1 LIDGTAE
8 TATTSIS
15 LTPLGTAAAAFLP
28 SLPITDPVLIVAVSA
43 LIFLLAP
50 LLMQRLRLPGL
61 IGLILA
67 GAVVGPNALNLLDRS
82 NTIVLLGTVGL
93 LYLMFMAGIEIDL
106 HEFKRYRYRSLTFGA
121 ITFLLPQTIGT
132 AVMLAVGYDLPTSIL
147 IASMFASHTLV
158 AYPIALRFGIGK
170 NQAVTTT
177 VGGTIITDTAALLV
191 LAVIAASTEGAL
203 DAAFWT
209 RLAIGLAIYGVAV
222 WLGLPRLARWFFRSE
237 RTGAV
242 AEYVFVFA
250 ALFAGSYLAEVAG
263 VEAIV
268 GAFLVGLALNRL
280 IPEQSVLANRIHFVG
295 DAIFIPFFLV
305 SVGMLVDVRVMLGG
319 LRAWEVMLAM
329 TFTVSATKAA
339 AAWLTGRLFRYSR
352 DEWWT
357 MFGLSVPQAA
367 ATLAAALIGVQIGL
381 FDDAVLNGTIMM
393 ILVTCILGP
402 WLVERHG
409 RGIALEAERRP
420 QAISGGPGRILVP
433 MANPVTADALMDLA
447 LAMRESDADHPIFPL
462 TVVPD
467 DPERSEEHIAL
478 AEKMLSHA
486 VAYASALDVP
496 VTPVTRIDHNF
507 ANGITRGALET
518 RSTTVVIGWDA
529 RRTTRQR
536 IFGTVLDQLLEQTR
550 QNVIVA
556 KLGHPLNTT
565 RRFVLL
571 IPRGSDRI
579 PGFFDMVRAIKLMSN
594 RLGVEIRGYVVGG
607 RAETYD
613 RHLTSVKPDVPVVIE
628 ALQTWAQVP
637 LMLPKAVGPDDLV
650 VLMSA
655 RRGAVSW
662 DPALERL
669 PALLAE
675 QTAETFLVVYPSEVE
690 ARQEREHGPGDV
702 PVALDP
708 DNVLIG
714 LPRVGYERALEL
726 ILETAFASDR
736 ARLKGL
742 LSQLVRQESEF
753 TTEILPGVV
762 VPHMRIRDLP
772 QSMVFLGISRD
783 GVDFPH
789 ATAPAHLVFVV
800 LTPEEPPQENLRQ
813 LARVAR
819 LVRDHARV
827 QALREVSSREAV
839 LGVLA
844 GD

>member
-1 LIDGTAE
+1 MPPT
-8 TATTSIS
+8 
-15 LTPLGTAAAAFLP
+15 
-28 SLPITDPVLIVAVSA
+28 LPITEPVLIVAVSA

-50 LLMQRLRLPGL
+50 MLMQRLRLPGL

-106 HEFKRYRYRSLTFGA
+106 HEFKRYRHRSVIFGA
-121 ITFLLPQTIGT
+121 ITFLLPQGIGT
-132 AVMLAVGYDLPTSIL
+132 AVMLSLGFDLPTSIL

-191 LAVIAASTEGAL
+191 LAVIAASTEGDL
-203 DAAFWT
+203 DTTFWV
-209 RLAIGLAIYGVAV
+209 RLTIGLTLYGALV
-222 WLGLPRLARWFFRSE
+222 WFALPKVARWFFRSE

-280 IPEQSVLANRIHFVG
+280 IPEQSALSNRIHFVG
-295 DAIFIPFFLV
+295 EAIFIPFFLL
-305 SVGMLVDVRVMLGG
+305 SVGMLVDARVMLGG
-319 LRAWEVMLAM
+319 LRAWEVMIAM
-329 TFTVSATKAA
+329 TLTVSSTKAA
-339 AAWLTGRLFRYSR
+339 AAWLSGRLFGYSAE
-352 DEWWT
+352 EWWT

-367 ATLAAALIGVQIGL
+367 ATLAAALIGVEIGL

-402 WLVERHG
+402 WLVEKHG
-409 RGIALEAERRP
+409 RAIALRDERRP
-420 QAISGGPGRILVP
+420 EAAGVGAGRILVP

-447 LAMRESDADHPIFPL
+447 LAIREPDSPDPIYPL

-467 DPERSEEHIAL
+467 DPERGQDHIAL

-486 VAYASALDVP
+486 VAYASGADVP

-507 ANGITRGALET
+507 ANGITRGVLET
-518 RSTTVVIGWDA
+518 RTSTVVIGWDA

-550 QNVIVA
+550 QNVLVA

-565 RRFVLL
+565 RRLL
-571 IPRGSDRI
+571 LLVPRGSDRT
-579 PGFFDMVRAIKLMSN
+579 PGFFDMIRAIKLMAN
-594 RLGVEIRGYVVGG
+594 RLGAEVTGYVVGG
-607 RAETYD
+607 SAEAYEK
-613 RHLTSVKPDVPVVIE
+613 HLERTKPDAPTDLERVPSWDGIPGRLAGVVR
-628 ALQTWAQVP
+628 
-637 LMLPKAVGPDDLV
+637 PDDLI
-650 VLMSA
+650 VLVSA
-655 RRGAVSW
+655 RRGAVPW
-662 DPALERL
+662 HPALERL
-669 PALLAE
+669 PAVLSDLVPE
-675 QTAETFLVVYPSEVE
+675 SFIVVYPSEIE
-690 ARQEREHGPGDV
+690 ARPDRDRPRSDAAVAIEREDVVVGVPG
-702 PVALDP
+702 
-708 DNVLIG
+708 
-714 LPRVGYERALEL
+714 VGFERALEIIMESAVRGDPRRRRGITL
-726 ILETAFASDR
+726 
-736 ARLKGL
+736 
-742 LSQLVRQESEF
+742 QLVQQEGEF
-753 TTEILPGVV
+753 TTEIMPGVV
-762 VPHMRIRDLP
+762 VPHLRVRGLP
-772 QSMVFLGISRD
+772 ESVVVLGISPE

-789 ATAPAHLVFVV
+789 ASGPAHLMFVV
-800 LTPEEPPQENLRQ
+800 LTPDEPPQEHLRQ

-819 LVRDHARV
+819 LVRSPERV
-827 QALREVSSREAV
+827 SALRNARSADDAIAV
-839 LGVLA
+839 LRRE
-844 GD
+844 